1 MTLPVSRA
9 LSAAMM
15 SASPRSQVLGLVIE
29 LRGTPLPMG
38 CKVEKEDWA
47 HDEEL
52 GWFLKDTRHNLRAYE
67 FGASVAK
74 GDEGESVPG
83 GGRCQENIQE

>member
-9 LSAAMM
+9 LSAVMM

-83 GGRCQENIQE
+83 EREYQKS

>member
-29 LRGTPLPMG
+29 LRGTPLPTG

-74 GDEGESVPG
+74 GDEGEDVSG
-83 GGRCQENIQE
+83 EREYQKS

>member
-9 LSAAMM
+9 LSAVMM

-29 LRGTPLPMG
+29 LRGTPLPTG

-74 GDEGESVPG
+74 GDEGEGVSG
-83 GGRCQENIQE
+83 EREYQKS